1 MVANAT
7 RTLDPVTLE
16 VIRNALP
23 AISDEMSFDLQRTS
37 YNMMIYEVRDY
48 CTALLDTE
56 GKLISQNIG
65 GVSHFVAD
73 LGVVIKDGV
82 RVYGLDGFAEGDV
95 IVHNHQ
101 ASAGQH
107 LNNVVVYTPFFLD
120 GELLGFSVCR
130 AHWTDIG
137 GHSTWGGASGPS
149 FDPWTEGLQLNQL
162 KVYEAGVPNQ
172 PLMRIISDNVRDPAA
187 TIGDM
192 RSQLAAC
199 RLGERRFIELLR
211 RYGKDTVMQAIET
224 IYQESEAKCRAAVEA
239 IPDGVYEAENFMDGD
254 AFDPSLVR
262 IHAKVTVSG
271 SDMTIDFSGCS
282 GERRSSRNSR
292 TYAGAYIAYK
302 ALTTPLE
309 PVNEGSFAALRAIIP
324 EGNIMMA
331 RYPAPMSGWSGAL
344 PTVVDTV
351 LLALA
356 KAIPDKVP
364 AAHSQSLG
372 GFPGFQGYYERRKAP
387 FVLQT
392 IESGGWGGRPFED
405 GESGSMSVCQG
416 DVRNSPIET
425 LELKCPLVVVNRGL
439 RPDSGGAGKYRGGLG
454 LSITMRGLQEGR
466 WGLAGRRSRE
476 VPPTGLWGG
485 KSGGPWEVWVKTPD
499 ETEFGRPGNRGP
511 FWPEGTEVLQLTG
524 GGCGWGNPLER
535 DTWRVLEDVV
545 EGYISIE
552 TAAKDYG
559 VVISADGKSVD
570 EAATARLRAE
580 LAAATNGTSNG
591 H

>member
-23 AISDEMSFDLQRTS
+23 AISDEMSVDLQRTS

-48 CTALLDTE
+48 CTALLDPQ

-73 LGVVIKDGV
+73 LGGVVIDGV
-82 RVYGLDGFAEGDV
+82 KRYGLDGFSEGDV

-107 LNNVVVYTPFFLD
+107 LNNVVVYTPFFHE
-120 GELLGFSVCR
+120 GSLLGFSVCR

-162 KVYEAGVPNQ
+162 KVYEAGVANE
-172 PLMRIISDNVRDPAA
+172 PLLRIIGDNVRDPAA

-199 RLGERRFIELLR
+199 RLGERRFMELIK
-211 RYGKDTVMQAIET
+211 RYGKDTVMQAIEL

-254 AFDPSLVR
+254 NFDPEPVR

-309 PVNEGSFAALRAIIP
+309 PVNEGSFAALKAIIP

-372 GFPGFQGYYERRKAP
+372 GFPGFQGYYERRKSP

-416 DVRNSPIET
+416 DVRTSPIET
-425 LELKCPLVVVNRGL
+425 LELKCPLVVVKRGL
-439 RPDSGGAGKYRGGLG
+439 RPDSGGAGKFRGGLG
-454 LSITMRGLQEGR
+454 LSIVMRGLQEGR
-466 WGLAGRRSRE
+466 WGVNRRNGRQH
-476 VPPTGLWGG
+476 PPTGLWGG
-485 KSGGPWEVWVKTPD
+485 KSGKQWEVFVKAPGDPD
-499 ETEFGRPGNRGP
+499 FGLAGNRGP
-511 FWPEGTEVLQLTG
+511 FWPAGTEVLQNTG

-535 DTWRVLEDVV
+535 DTWRVLDDVT
-545 EGYISIE
+545 EGYISLE
-552 TAAKDYG
+552 SAREEYG
-559 VVISADGKSVD
+559 VVVNADGKSID
-570 EAATARLRAE
+570 EAATEKLRAE
-580 LAAATNGTSNG
+580 MAAAGSNNGSA
-591 H
+591 

>member
-1 MVANAT
+1 
-7 RTLDPVTLE
+7 
-16 VIRNALP
+16 
-23 AISDEMSFDLQRTS
+23 
-37 YNMMIYEVRDY
+37 
-48 CTALLDTE
+48 
-56 GKLISQNIG
+56 
-65 GVSHFVAD
+65 
-73 LGVVIKDGV
+73 
-82 RVYGLDGFAEGDV
+82 
-95 IVHNHQ
+95 
-101 ASAGQH
+101 
-107 LNNVVVYTPFFLD
+107 
-120 GELLGFSVCR
+120 
-130 AHWTDIG
+130 
-137 GHSTWGGASGPS
+137 
-149 FDPWTEGLQLNQL
+149 
-162 KVYEAGVPNQ
+162 
-172 PLMRIISDNVRDPAA
+172 
-187 TIGDM
+187 
-192 RSQLAAC
+192 
-199 RLGERRFIELLR
+199 
-211 RYGKDTVMQAIET
+211 MQAIET

-254 AFDPSLVR
+254 NFDPEPVR
-262 IHAKVTVSG
+262 IHARVTVSG

-282 GERRSSRNSR
+282 GERRASRNSR

-302 ALTTPLE
+302 ALTTPME
-309 PVNEGSFAALRAIIP
+309 PVNEGSFAALKAIIP

-351 LLALA
+351 LLALS
-356 KAIPDKVP
+356 KAIPDKIP

-425 LELKCPLVVVNRGL
+425 LELKCPLIVVNRGL
-439 RPDSGGAGKYRGGLG
+439 RPDSGGAGKFRGGLG

-466 WGLAGRRSRE
+466 WGVNRRNGRQ

-485 KSGGPWEVWVKTPD
+485 KTGGPWEVFVKAPQD
-499 ETEFGRPGNRGP
+499 EKFAPAGNRGP
-511 FWPEGTEVLQLTG
+511 FWPAGTEVLQHTG

-535 DTWRVLEDVV
+535 DTWRVLDDVT
-545 EGYISIE
+545 EGYISPE
-552 TAAKDYG
+552 NASKEYG
-559 VVISADGKSVD
+559 VVLTADHKAVD

-580 LAAATNGTSNG
+580 MAASASSNG